1 MFYTNNPDEAFR
13 LGDIVTGFVLSTSCI
28 KSPIAT
34 LSKLGHEYSI
44 GVHFSGYSV
53 ILTPCCSIGDG
64 VILLTPLVRIARK
77 FFANPYLEED
87 MTRINSKMLPEQS
100 VPPVQWE
107 KMTQE
112 EKTRRFDMSQRE
124 SYTFLDYFVY
134 APHDLLPQ
142 YSLDVLRRGKAESR
156 GKVETGHYMI
166 DFRKTCRVE
175 CKEIVNP
182 KKVPLGAKVLQLT
195 AESRQHLR
203 DKFTYY
209 FNRIPVED
217 SV

>member
-13 LGDIVTGFVLSTSCI
+13 LGDIVKGFALSASCM
-28 KSPIAT
+28 KSPIAM
-34 LSKLGHEYSI
+34 SAKLGHQYSI
-44 GVHFSGYSV
+44 GVQLPEYSV
-53 ILTPCCSIGDG
+53 ILTPCCSIGSG
-64 VILLTPLVRIARK
+64 VILLTPLMCISPK

-100 VPPVQWE
+100 VPPNEWE
-107 KMTQE
+107 KMTPE
-112 EKTRRFDMSQRE
+112 EKARRFDMTRPE
-124 SYTFLDYFVY
+124 SYTLLDYFVY

-209 FNRIPVED
+209 FNRIPVEE

>member
-1 MFYTNNPDEAFR
+1 MFYTNNPNEAFR

-34 LSKLGHEYSI
+34 LSKSGHEYSI
-44 GVHFSGYSV
+44 GVHLPEYSV

-64 VILLTPLVRIARK
+64 VILLTPLVRISSK
-77 FFANPYLEED
+77 FFANPYLAKD

-100 VPPVQWE
+100 VPPSQWE
-107 KMTQE
+107 KMTPE

-124 SYTFLDYFVY
+124 SYTFLDNFVY
-134 APHDLLPQ
+134 APHDLLPW
-142 YSLDVLRRGKAESR
+142 YSLDVVRR

-182 KKVPLGAKVLQLT
+182 KNVPLGAKVLQLT

-209 FNRIPVED
+209 FNRIPVEE
-217 SV
+217 SA